1 MNIARLFT
9 AHCGLRATVP
19 LLVIAATLAGCG
31 GGGGTSAGDGGS
43 TNSPGSPGST
53 TPAPGTSN
61 PGTPTSPTDPTTPPP
76 PTGPTT
82 SPLEVALSSGNSTN
96 VTLPAVL
103 TAAQSVL
110 STQITAYG
118 NVRQSLSSNVGT
130 IDWDPSHDS
139 AYFTLQDSARN
150 HVILPSN
157 WKYKGATA
165 GTGVALGIA
174 GTAPTTNARYAAF
187 SGNPIGVPGNAEMDK
202 FMANT
207 VGWLSSA
214 AGAPATFKVVIAQV
228 PGTETYW
235 YPHEK
240 KVRDWFYAKY
250 QGVTINGQ
258 PSTGTQA
265 DDACDGA
272 ALAGCLQGANLLV
285 IGSDQGKN
293 YSGDTVMQ
301 AVSGA
306 QALGIP
312 VLYLNHNRDAG
323 DLATR
328 LSTYFGLAQSSNY
341 WSEEGLKGFAP
352 STLPTQPARLTSVQN
367 LLARLEQGTFSTAWS
382 GCDTSSP
389 INCDGD
395 STYMSEFGTL
405 AGQIRTTMRQ
415 LDTNGTRL
423 FNQPGYQLEK
433 LLVLLGDKYREN
445 VSYPMDKTVNKQDFF
460 RAYFSDVTAYIN
472 RDSSAVAKNLGNFA
486 AMIPA
491 ATPTISQ
498 TVTVTLPTS
507 GTREYL
513 TGLYV
518 IPGKKVTLTRT
529 DSGTGT
535 VKFGLNMLRDTTRE
549 FDKDKFDRPTQIS
562 SPRAALTAN
571 KAVSITS
578 PYGGPLMLFIDAA
591 ASGSQTVTVKVD
603 GVITHPVLRNPNDP
617 TAVATFAAEVNT
629 TATNWVGFATDTL
642 TLHSTLAHFKTTM
655 ASYNGD
661 MSALASDTYKYTVK
675 DTYELAGFNS
685 SSGQLALTS
694 AVTAFCNSK
703 GWDCTGT
710 QHRRDTM
717 QHVISDVHALCGNGC
732 SGNPYDQDW
741 AFNPLGWGES
751 HEIGH
756 NLQTGRT
763 KIYGGQS
770 TEVSNNIFPMHKQM
784 KFNMTAAGQASPI
797 IARANTGVAVF
808 NDMKAALGT
817 ADPVTAMYNA
827 TWSDTSYAANNSAR
841 VMFYRQLVEYARY
854 YNGQFPDGWDVITL
868 LYLLDRNFGQASSTW
883 ATKST
888 SYGFGTYATYPG
900 SISGN
905 DFLLVAS
912 SNIIG
917 RDMGPMFA
925 LWGITTSAEAKA
937 QVAAYGIPAVQP
949 LYFPMN
955 YLSATTAK
963 VGAPIVMTATATY
976 PAGY

>member
-1 MNIARLFT
+1 MARLFT
-9 AHCGLRATVP
+9 QHSGLRATIP
-19 LLVIAATLAGCG
+19 LLFVAATLYGCG
-31 GGGGTSAGDGGS
+31 GGGGNGSDTAGA
-43 TNSPGSPGST
+43 PGT
-53 TPAPGTSN
+53 GTSN
-61 PGTPTSPTDPTTPPP
+61 PGTPP
-76 PTGPTT
+76 GPTT
-82 SPLEVALSSGNSTN
+82 SALEVAMSSGNSSN
-96 VTLPAVL
+96 VTLPTVL
-103 TAAQSVL
+103 TAAQSLL
-110 STQITAYG
+110 STQVAAYAD
-118 NVRQSLSSNVGT
+118 VRQAISSNVGN

-139 AYFTLQDSARN
+139 AYFTLQDAARN
-150 HVILPSN
+150 HLILPSN
-157 WKYKGATA
+157 WKYNGATA

-174 GTAPTTNARYAAF
+174 GNTPVNNTRYAAF
-187 SGNPIGVPGNAEMDK
+187 GGNPIGVPGNAEMDK
-202 FMANT
+202 LMANT
-207 VGWLSSA
+207 VGWLSA
-214 AGAPATFKVVIAQV
+214 AAAAPATFKVVVAQV
-228 PGTETYW
+228 PGTESYW
-235 YPHEK
+235 FPHEK

-258 PSTGTQA
+258 ASTGTQA

-293 YSGDTVMQ
+293 YSGDTVLQ
-301 AVSGA
+301 AVSAA
-306 QALGIP
+306 QARGIP
-312 VLYLNHNRDAG
+312 VLYLNHNRDAN

-328 LSTYFGLAQSSNY
+328 LSTYFGLAHNSNY
-341 WSEEGLKGFAP
+341 WGQEGLKAFAP
-352 STLPTQPARLTSVQN
+352 ASLPTQPAKLASIQALLT
-367 LLARLEQGTFSTAWS
+367 RLEQGTFSTTWS
-382 GCDTSSP
+382 GCGTSSP
-389 INCDGD
+389 VNCDGD
-395 STYMSEFGTL
+395 ATYMSEFGTQ
-405 AGQIRTTMRQ
+405 AAQIRTTMRQ
-415 LDTNGTRL
+415 FDANGTRL
-423 FNQPGYQLEK
+423 FDQAGYQLEK

-445 VSYPMDKTVNKQDFF
+445 VSYPMDKTVNEQDFF
-460 RAYFSDVTAYIN
+460 RAYFSDATAYIN

-486 AMIPA
+486 TMIPA

-518 IPGKKVTLTRT
+518 IPGRKVTLTRT
-529 DSGTGT
+529 DGGTGT

-549 FDKDKFDRPTQIS
+549 FDKNLFDRPTQIS
-562 SPRAALTAN
+562 SPRAALAAN

-591 ASGSQTVTVKVD
+591 ASGSQTVTVQVD
-603 GVITHPVLRNPNDP
+603 GVVTHPVLRNPNDP
-617 TAVATFAAEVNT
+617 TAVAAFAAEVNST
-629 TATNWVGFATDTL
+629 VTNWVGFATDTL
-642 TLHSTLAHFKTTM
+642 TLHSTLDHFKTTM

-661 MSALASDTYKYTVK
+661 MAALASDTFKYTVK

-685 SSGQLALTS
+685 SSGQLSLAS
-694 AVTAFCNSK
+694 AVTSFCNSK

-717 QHVISDVHALCGNGC
+717 QHVISDVHALCGDGC

-756 NLQTGRT
+756 NIQPGRL

-784 KFNMTAAGQASPI
+784 KFNLTAAGLASPI
-797 IARANTGVAVF
+797 IARPNTGAAVF
-808 NDMKAALGT
+808 NDLKAALGT
-817 ADPVTAMYNA
+817 ADPVTAMYNS

-854 YNGQFPDGWDVITL
+854 YNPQFPDGWDLVTL
-868 LYLLDRNFGQASSTW
+868 LYLLDRDFGQAASTW
-883 ATKST
+883 ATKAT
-888 SYGFGTYATYPG
+888 GFGFGAYAAYPG

-905 DFLLVAS
+905 DFMLIAT

-925 LWGITTSAEAKA
+925 LWGITTSSEAKA
-937 QVAAYGIPAVQP
+937 QVAAYGYTAVQQ

-955 YLSATTAK
+955 YLSATPAK

>member
-1 MNIARLFT
+1 MAQW
-9 AHCGLRATVP
+9 GLRAAIP
-19 LLVIAATLAGCG
+19 LLFVAAGLSGCG
-31 GGGGTSAGDGGS
+31 GGASSGSGSDSGSNSGTGTAG
-43 TNSPGSPGST
+43 
-53 TPAPGTSN
+53 TPAPGTSS
-61 PGTPTSPTDPTTPPP
+61 PGA
-76 PTGPTT
+76 PTGPAT
-82 SPLEVALSSGNSTN
+82 STLEVAVSSGNSSN

-103 TAAQSVL
+103 TAAQSLL
-110 STQITAYG
+110 STQIAAYA
-118 NVRQSLSSNVGT
+118 NVRQAIASNVGN

-139 AYFTLQDSARN
+139 AYFTLQDAARN
-150 HVILPSN
+150 HLILPSN
-157 WKYKGATA
+157 WKYNGATA

-174 GTAPTTNARYAAF
+174 GTAPVTNTRYAAF
-187 SGNPIGVPGNAEMDK
+187 GGNPLGVPGNAEMDK
-202 FMANT
+202 LMANT

-214 AGAPATFKVVIAQV
+214 SAAPATFKVVVAQV

-258 PSTGTQA
+258 PSSGAQT

-272 ALAGCLQGANLLV
+272 ALAGCLQGAHLLV

-301 AVSGA
+301 AVRSA
-306 QALGIP
+306 QAQGIP
-312 VLYLNHNRDAG
+312 VLYLNHNRDANE
-323 DLATR
+323 LANR
-328 LSTYFGLAQSSNY
+328 MASYFGLAHNSNY
-341 WSEEGLKGFAP
+341 WGEEGVKAFAP
-352 STLPTQPARLTSVQN
+352 ASMPNQPAKLASIQALLT
-367 LLARLEQGTFSTAWS
+367 RLEQGSFSTTWS
-382 GCDTSSP
+382 GCSTSSP
-389 INCDGD
+389 VNCDGD
-395 STYMSEFGTL
+395 ATYMSEFGTQ
-405 AGQIRTTMRQ
+405 AAQIRSTMRQ
-415 LDTNGTRL
+415 FDANGMRL
-423 FNQPGYQLEK
+423 FDQSGYQLEK

-445 VSYPMDKTVNKQDFF
+445 VSYPMDKAVNKQDFF
-460 RAYFSDVTAYIN
+460 RAYFSDATAYIN

-491 ATPTISQ
+491 STPTISQ

-518 IPGKKVTLTRT
+518 IPGKRVTLTRT
-529 DSGTGT
+529 DGGSGT

-549 FDKDKFDRPTQIS
+549 FDTTKFDRPTQIS
-562 SPRAALTAN
+562 SPRAALVAN

-591 ASGSQTVTVKVD
+591 ASGSQQITVQVD

-617 TAVATFAAEVNT
+617 TAVSAFAAEVNST
-629 TATNWVGFATDTL
+629 VTNWVGFATDTL
-642 TLHSTLAHFKTTM
+642 TLHSTLDHFKATM
-655 ASYNGD
+655 ALYNGD
-661 MSALASDTYKYTVK
+661 MAALASDTFKYTVK
-675 DTYELAGFNS
+675 DTYELAGFKS
-685 SSGQLALTS
+685 SSGQLYLAGDVS
-694 AVTAFCNSK
+694 SFCASK

-756 NLQTGRT
+756 NIQPGRL
-763 KIYGGQS
+763 KIYAGQS

-784 KFNMTAAGQASPI
+784 KFNLTAAGVASPI
-797 IARANTGVAVF
+797 VARPNTGAAVF
-808 NDMKAALGT
+808 NDLKAALGT
-817 ADPVTAMYNA
+817 ADPVTAMYNS

-854 YNGQFPDGWDVITL
+854 YNPQFPDGWDLVTL

-883 ATKST
+883 ATKAASF
-888 SYGFGTYATYPG
+888 GFGTYADYPG

-905 DFLLVAS
+905 DFMLIAT

-925 LWGITTSAEAKA
+925 LWGITTSTEAKA
-937 QVAAYGIPAVQP
+937 QVAAYGYAAVQQ

-963 VGAPIVMTATATY
+963 VGAPIVMTATASY

>member
-1 MNIARLFT
+1 MNNARLFK
-9 AHCGLRATVP
+9 AHRGLRAALP
-19 LLVIAATLAGCG
+19 LLFVAAGLYGCG
-31 GGGGTSAGDGGS
+31 GGGDTTSGT
-43 TNSPGSPGST
+43 PGSPNTGT
-53 TPAPGTSN
+53 PGTSN
-61 PGTPTSPTDPTTPPP
+61 PGTPT
-76 PTGPTT
+76 GPTT
-82 SPLEVALSSGNSTN
+82 SALEVALSSGNSSN

-103 TAAQSVL
+103 AAAQTVL
-110 STQITAYG
+110 STQIAAYAG
-118 NVRQSLSSNVGT
+118 VRQAVSSNVGS

-150 HVILPSN
+150 HIILPSN
-157 WKYKGATA
+157 WKYKGAAA
-165 GTGVALGIA
+165 GSGVALGVA
-174 GTAPTTNARYAAF
+174 GTSPITNARYAAF
-187 SGNPIGVPGNAEMDK
+187 GGNPLGVPGNAEMDK

-207 VGWLSSA
+207 VGWLSTA
-214 AGAPATFKVVIAQV
+214 AAAPATFKVVVSQM

-235 YPHEK
+235 FPHEK

-250 QGVTINGQ
+250 QGVTVNGQ
-258 PSTGTQA
+258 LSTGSPA

-272 ALAGCLQGANLLV
+272 ALAACLQGANLLV

-293 YSGDTVMQ
+293 YVGDTVMQ
-301 AVSGA
+301 AVSNA
-306 QALGIP
+306 QAQGIP
-312 VLYLNHNRDAG
+312 VLYLNHNDDAN
-323 DLATR
+323 DLAAR
-328 LSTYFGLAQSSNY
+328 LSTYFGLAHSTNY

-352 STLPTQPARLTSVQN
+352 SSLPTQPAQLTSIQS
-367 LLARLEQGTFSTAWS
+367 LLTRLEQGTFSTTWT
-382 GCDTSSP
+382 GCGTSSP
-389 INCDGD
+389 VNCDSD
-395 STYMSEFGTL
+395 ATYMSEFGTL
-405 AGQIRTTMRQ
+405 ANQIRTTMRQ
-415 LDTNGTRL
+415 LDANGTRL
-423 FNQPGYQLEK
+423 FNQSGYQLEK

-445 VSYPMDKTVNKQDFF
+445 VSYPMDKTVNEQDFF
-460 RAYFSDVTAYIN
+460 RAYFSDATAYIN

-498 TVTVTLPTS
+498 MVTVTLPTS
-507 GTREYL
+507 GTKEYL

-529 DSGTGT
+529 DGGSGT

-562 SPRAALTAN
+562 SPRAALAAN
-571 KAVSITS
+571 KAVSIAS

-591 ASGSQTVTVKVD
+591 ASGSQTVTVQVD

-617 TAVATFAAEVNT
+617 TAVSAFAAEVNST
-629 TATNWVGFATDTL
+629 VTNWVAFATDTL
-642 TLHSTLAHFKTTM
+642 TVHSTLAHWKETM
-655 ASYNGD
+655 ADYKGD
-661 MSALASDTYKYTVK
+661 MAALASDTFKYTVK

-685 SSGQLALTS
+685 SSGQLSLSSVVTS
-694 AVTAFCNSK
+694 FCNSK

-717 QHVISDVHALCGNGC
+717 QTVISDVHALCGSGC

-741 AFNPLGWGES
+741 AFDPLGWGES

-756 NLQTGRT
+756 NLQVGRL

-784 KFNMTAAGQASPI
+784 KFNLTAAGQASPI

-808 NDMKAALGT
+808 NDLKAALGT
-817 ADPVTAMYNA
+817 ADPVTAMFNS

-854 YNGQFPDGWDVITL
+854 YNTQFPDGWDLVTL
-868 LYLLDRNFGQASSTW
+868 LYMLDRNFGQASSTW

-888 SYGFGTYATYPG
+888 GFGFGSYATYP
-900 SISGN
+900 SSMSGN
-905 DFLLVAS
+905 DFLLIAS

-925 LWGITTSAEAKA
+925 LWGISTTPEAKA
-937 QVAAYGIPAVQP
+937 QVAAYGYAAVQQ

-955 YLSATTAK
+955 YLSATPAK
-963 VGAPIVMTATATY
+963 VGAPIVMNASATY